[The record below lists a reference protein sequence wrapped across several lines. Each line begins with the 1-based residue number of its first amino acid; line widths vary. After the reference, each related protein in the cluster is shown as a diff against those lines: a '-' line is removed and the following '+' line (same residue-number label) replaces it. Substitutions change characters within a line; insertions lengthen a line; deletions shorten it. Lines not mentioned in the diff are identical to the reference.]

1 MIAMT
6 GSFGCYKIG
15 LLSEIQ
21 GKKRDSNDSKQL
33 ANNHSLPRPLLNVDR
48 RLVFG

>member
-1 MIAMT
+1 MT

-21 GKKRDSNDSKQL
+21 GKKQDSKQL
-33 ANNHSLPRPLLNVDR
+33 AKNHSLLRPLLNDGR
-48 RLVFG
+48 RLILG

>member
-1 MIAMT
+1 MT

-21 GKKRDSNDSKQL
+21 GKKQDSKQL
-33 ANNHSLPRPLLNVDR
+33 ANNHSLPRPLLNDDR
-48 RLVFG
+48 RLVFS

>member
-1 MIAMT
+1 MT

-21 GKKRDSNDSKQL
+21 GKKQDSKQL
-33 ANNHSLPRPLLNVDR
+33 ANNRSLPRPLLNDDR